1 MSNSTSDLPPSVAW
15 IEPRS
20 DYQAKYP
27 YNNLTQTESGHLF
40 EMDDTPGAERVRL
53 QHRTGTFTEVQADGT
68 QIHKVIGTNY
78 EIIAQDNNVLI
89 KGTCNIT
96 IVGDSIMHVQGDA
109 TLQVDG
115 NVYES
120 INGSVN
126 QQVAGDLTSTIT
138 GNAIIASKNQV
149 QIQADVLVN
158 GDLSVTGD
166 VTTSGSLNAT
176 TNVTAG
182 SQVYAPLVMDG
193 PGQITDSIL
202 YLRGLYNTHTH
213 PFIAKAGSDLLVT
226 LPTTSID
233 AP

>member
-1 MSNSTSDLPPSVAW
+1 MSTVLPPSVAW
-15 IEPRS
+15 VEPRS
-20 DYQAKYP
+20 DYKAEYP
-27 YNNLTQTESGHLF
+27 YNNITQTESGHLF

-53 QHRTGTFTEVQADGT
+53 QHRSGTFTETQADGT
-68 QIHKVIGTNY
+68 QINKIIGTNY

-115 NVYES
+115 DVYES
-120 INGSVN
+120 VNGSVN

-138 GNAIIASKNQV
+138 GNALISSKNQV
-149 QIQADVLVN
+149 QVQADVLIN

-166 VTTSGSLNAT
+166 ITSSGSISAT
-176 TNVTAG
+176 TNITAG
-182 SQVYAPLVMDG
+182 VQVYAPLVMDG

-213 PFIAKAGSDLLVT
+213 PFIAKAGTDPLTT
-226 LPTTSID
+226 LPTTSQD
-233 AP
+233 LP